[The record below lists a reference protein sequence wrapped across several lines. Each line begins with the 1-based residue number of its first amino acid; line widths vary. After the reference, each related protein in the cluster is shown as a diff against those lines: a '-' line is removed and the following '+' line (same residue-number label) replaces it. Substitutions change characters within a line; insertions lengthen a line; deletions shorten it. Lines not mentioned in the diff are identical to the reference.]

1 MVDKSLRGTK
11 KETSGNRSRKANK
24 LESLDVGADDK
35 GSAQSAV
42 SGLDWLPLGFN
53 RIETSTFDLIANQD
67 GFVTRQSLKKAAQ
80 NPNLDE
86 VQKDDVQH
94 MLKNFKYLTKE
105 FDDNDGGKYGISRED
120 IAKYNFTAD
129 VNHVESSTIDKLDK
143 ASDGTITREALAA
156 GLEREDLSDFER
168 DDIKYLQRQFT
179 NIKSLCPGGEA
190 NGLGLSMADIAA
202 SNARVEQY
210 ASNFTG
216 AGSWSLLDRYSA
228 QPMTDKIEDQSEN

>member
-1 MVDKSLRGTK
+1 MVDKSFRGTK

-35 GSAQSAV
+35 GSAQSVA
-42 SGLDWLPLGFN
+42 SGLDRLPPGFN

-67 GFVTRQSLKKAAQ
+67 GFVTRESLKKAAQ

-105 FDDNDGGKYGISRED
+105 FDDKDGGKYGISRED

-129 VNHVESSTIDKLDK
+129 VNHVESSTIEKLEK

-190 NGLGLSMADIAA
+190 HGLGLSMADIAA

-216 AGSWSLLDRYSA
+216 AGSWSLLDRYNA
-228 QPMTDKIEDQSEN
+228 QPKLEDQSEN